1 MLEGN
6 LYCPSTTQPAFTYSK
21 LTVETLEQGVKYVQ
35 SKQERHQKDVWRHR
49 VLLVSLLLTLNI
61 FRTLF

>member
-6 LYCPSTTQPAFTYSK
+6 LYSPSTTQPAFTYSK

-35 SKQERHQKDVWRHR
+35 SKQERHQKDVWRHL